1 MEDELEIL
9 KKELLVKEK
18 EINRLTAKG
27 LAVTKELSI
36 IQSND
41 SVNAQMAELNYT
53 LIMAQ
58 KLTVKHF
65 QQCNQNRLM
74 CLLKLVEKWDYSR
87 WRV

>member
-41 SVNAQMAELNYT
+41 SVNAQMAWLNYT

-58 KLTVKHF
+58 KFIDSKAFPTM
-65 QQCNQNRLM
+65 QPEQAYWLM
-74 CLLKLVEKWDYSR
+74 KAGGGMG
-87 WRV
+87 